1 MKVALERVTEGLSR
15 VSRRVVEGFWKR
27 LTRQCNIHDTAMYG
41 VLVTRLGVYGL
52 TQYRV
57 CVASRCREKG

>member
-1 MKVALERVTEGLSR
+1 MALERVTEGLSR
-15 VSRRVVEGFWKR
+15 VSRRVVEGFRKR

-52 TQYRV
+52 T
-57 CVASRCREKG
+57 